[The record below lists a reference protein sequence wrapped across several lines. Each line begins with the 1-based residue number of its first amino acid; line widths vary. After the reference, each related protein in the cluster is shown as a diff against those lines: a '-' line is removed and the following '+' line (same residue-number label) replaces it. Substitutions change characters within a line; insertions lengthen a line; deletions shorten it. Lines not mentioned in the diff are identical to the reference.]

1 METDMK
7 KVELYNNLLA
17 KLVRKPKEELLA
29 EFGGDSRRD
38 YVLEDGTVATVGMT
52 PAPDGGFPS
61 LSIDLSHEVPAP
73 EQPAAA
79 PALPE
84 PVPGRVPEP
93 MPEPVPE
100 PAPDGAPVRK
110 PKVSY
115 PDAIDCVVSGYSP
128 EMSWRV
134 LQVLTLIGQL
144 DPAKIDRVVTYIR
157 KIM

>member
-7 KVELYNNLLA
+7 RVELCNDLLK
-17 KLVRKPKEELLA
+17 KLVHKSKEELIA
-29 EFGGDSRRD
+29 EFGGNSRHD
-38 YVLEDGTVATVGMT
+38 YPLADGTVATVVMM

-61 LSIDLSHEVPAP
+61 LSIELSGGNPVP
-73 EQPAAA
+73 EQPTTVPVPAA
-79 PALPE
+79 PE
-84 PVPGRVPEP
+84 RVPEP
-93 MPEPVPE
+93 
-100 PAPDGAPVRK
+100 ASDGAPVRK

-134 LQVLTLIGQL
+134 LQMLTLIGQL
-144 DPAKIDRVVTYIR
+144 EPAKIDRVITYIR